1 VVIDGGEAGRF
12 ELLTTGQVR
21 AWGRHGGR
29 RLADELLGRLVW
41 GACNWWCW
49 TGQGIARP
57 QRPQRQTCSQGLG
70 GLSWWWC
77 CCWCLTWCGPCP
89 PQGEGPQ
96 PAAPTEL
103 SCLLGATTHAAIAWR
118 NPLEGQAVT
127 VTVTLV
133 TEVRCGGGACS
144 SDACHQI
151 LGLRR
156 LPDVPHRRQSA
167 GPTLGLTLTRP
178 TCPAPPPP
186 PPPPPPPGGSPPPS
200 VQQEP
205 AGVLALEVASPQPAQ
220 QLQQSSR
227 PASSSPNKRPASAA
241 PPAAATGAAA
251 GAASDWRAAD
261 AKPLTVPPGHALPLR
276 LAYSP
281 SLLQGAAGRVDV
293 RLVGSWPGCSACRLA
308 AAPGD
313 CPGGARLHVCVWCGR
328 GMWEVAASAAGGG
341 RANGMRVCARCRR

>member
-1 VVIDGGEAGRF
+1 MVIDGGEAGRF

-186 PPPPPPPGGSPPPS
+186 PPGPRRRLSNRSPRASWPWRLPHPS
-200 VQQEP
+200 QR
-205 AGVLALEVASPQPAQ
+205 SSF
-220 QLQQSSR
+220 SSR
-227 PASSSPNKRPASAA
+227 VA
-241 PPAAATGAAA
+241 PPAAAPTSGQPPQHHPQQP
-251 GAASDWRAAD
+251 RA
-261 AKPLTVPPGHALPLR
+261 PR
-276 LAYSP
+276 LAP
-281 SLLQGAAGRVDV
+281 PAT
-293 RLVGSWPGCSACRLA
+293 
-308 AAPGD
+308 
-313 CPGGARLHVCVWCGR
+313 
-328 GMWEVAASAAGGG
+328 GG
-341 RANGMRVCARCRR
+341 RRMPSR